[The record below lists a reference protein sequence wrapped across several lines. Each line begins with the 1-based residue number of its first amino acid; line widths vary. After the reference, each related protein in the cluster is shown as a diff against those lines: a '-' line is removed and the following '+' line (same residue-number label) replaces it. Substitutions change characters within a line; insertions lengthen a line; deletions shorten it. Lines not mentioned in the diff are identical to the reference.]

1 MTAVAFSRSKTEL
14 TNPDRWI
21 AWPQVQDQRGL
32 LHQLGVAG
40 NDDVGLQV
48 GLLQSPRL
56 GQLTKLRSAADLEFP
71 VPLQLQQ
78 FCLAP
83 SGG

>member
-1 MTAVAFSRSKTEL
+1 
-14 TNPDRWI
+14 
-21 AWPQVQDQRGL
+21 
-32 LHQLGVAG
+32 
-40 NDDVGLQV
+40 VGLQV
-48 GLLQSPRL
+48 GLLQSPSL
-56 GQLTKLRSAADLEFP
+56 GQLSKLRSAADLEFP